1 MFRIQI
7 VLSFENEK
15 QIGYQQ
21 AYSEI
26 EPYFEAFIRCQI
38 FIRLF
43 RREALISDYLILW
56 MSAAA
61 KILSGVNL
69 LARYCGFDHLVQ
81 DSFVDK
87 IDPCK
92 IAPHATIK
100 IQI

>member
-26 EPYFEAFIRCQI
+26 KPYFEAFIRCQI

-43 RREALISDYLILW
+43 RREALISLDV
-56 MSAAA
+56 SE
-61 KILSGVNL
+61 KSFKCQFT
-69 LARYCGFDHLVQ
+69 RSEFDHLVQ
-81 DSFVDK
+81 DSFVGK